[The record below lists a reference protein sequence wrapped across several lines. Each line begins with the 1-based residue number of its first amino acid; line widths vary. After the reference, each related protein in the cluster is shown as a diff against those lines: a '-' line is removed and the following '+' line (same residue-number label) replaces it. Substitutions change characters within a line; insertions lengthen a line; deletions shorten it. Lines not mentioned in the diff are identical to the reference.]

1 MFPTKAPGPDGLP
14 AYFFQHHW
22 DLCGDEVT
30 TVVLLVLKGEDDP
43 SIINNTCIVLI
54 PNVESPEELAQ
65 FRPINPCNVIYEVAS
80 KVLANRLKIDL
91 PEIIAEEQSVFV
103 PRQLITNNIITAYEC
118 MHCMKKK
125 RSKQLVLCPQAGY
138 EEIL

>member
-1 MFPTKAPGPDGLP
+1 
-14 AYFFQHHW
+14 
-22 DLCGDEVT
+22 
-30 TVVLLVLKGEDDP
+30 
-43 SIINNTCIVLI
+43 
-54 PNVESPEELAQ
+54 
-65 FRPINPCNVIYEVAS
+65 
-80 KVLANRLKIDL
+80 LKIDL

-118 MHCMKKK
+118 MHFMKKK